1 MVKFKK
7 IVTYIIIFLIIAA
20 AIYLAYRSRE
30 KLGKILSPF
39 FIGLVIAYLLY
50 PIVIRLEHKKI
61 KRSLAIIILYIFII
75 IVLGSTMFF
84 VYPTIVANT
93 KELINTIP
101 NIAGQYEAYFRGVL
115 LTINS
120 STWPLEVKET
130 IMREISMGARTLQVA
145 AVAALKRGLTSML
158 DIIFSLFDIVLAMI
172 IAYYYLKDADYL
184 KEGFLSLMPRKWRNF
199 LIGAGREINL
209 ILSNFIQ
216 GQLLTAL
223 IVGIMESIGLM
234 LIHAKYPVV
243 LGMVGGIFNIIPY
256 FGPFLGAIPAVA
268 VSLIDSPL
276 KALWTALVFTIVQQI
291 DNAFISPK
299 IIEGRLGLHPVTTI
313 LAVLVGGEFA
323 GILGMLVAVPIAAI
337 VKVIIKR
344 TIDVIV

>member
-1 MVKFKK
+1 
-7 IVTYIIIFLIIAA
+7 
-20 AIYLAYRSRE
+20 
-30 KLGKILSPF
+30 
-39 FIGLVIAYLLY
+39 
-50 PIVIRLEHKKI
+50 
-61 KRSLAIIILYIFII
+61 
-75 IVLGSTMFF
+75 MFF

-101 NIAGQYEAYFRGVL
+101 NIAAEYEAYFRQVL

-120 STWPLEVKET
+120 STWPAEVKET
-130 IMREISMGARTLQVA
+130 IMREISIGARTLQVA
-145 AVAALKRGLTSML
+145 AVAALKRGMTSML

-199 LIGAGREINL
+199 LIGTGREINL

-243 LGMVGGIFNIIPY
+243 MGMVGGIFNIIPY

-344 TIDVIV
+344 TIDIIV